1 MGVDGRRPLRRSQGV
16 TFGVIEAV
24 AYVAHVVPSC
34 APKRVSDR
42 VDGTEKVYGDF
53 PTMFRSPRGVGA
65 TVSLEKDV
73 SNHTT

>member
-1 MGVDGRRPLRRSQGV
+1 MGVDGRRPLRRSQDV

-24 AYVAHVVPSC
+24 AYVAHVAPSC

-53 PTMFRSPRGVGA
+53 PTMFSIAEGRG
-65 TVSLEKDV
+65 SDCIP
-73 SNHTT
+73 